1 MIAADSQLLFINL
14 QHTLS
19 RHEMRRLVI
28 IIISLCLPS
37 LVMIAQDKPSSPE
50 TAVTTTTIVDHFTAI
65 GGNTVDQPEA
75 LLKRLLPILETDEI
89 EEADERRDTPAVSGS
104 RSAGWRVQ
112 VFSDNNPRTAKAE
125 ASKKERLITARFP
138 QHQSYVRYNA
148 PYWRL
153 RIGDFRSQQDANA
166 LADELRKAFP
176 AYAKEIRVVRDR
188 ISLNAD

>member
-1 MIAADSQLLFINL
+1 
-14 QHTLS
+14 
-19 RHEMRRLVI
+19 MRRLVI

-104 RSAGWRVQ
+104 RSAGW
-112 VFSDNNPRTAKAE
+112 
-125 ASKKERLITARFP
+125 KERLITARFP